1 MTDAINDDEDFE
13 ELYGAWEPTLYAAAM
28 ADDRYFA
35 LLLGGPRWDDPYTI
49 ILTRDAKA
57 QTFSRLDVRRE
68 LRDIRVVPR
77 ADDAGEPSYVALS
90 LNGDIYLISPKGAE
104 HSIIPG
110 TQAESDDAPEI
121 LFSSILP
128 VEDQWLVAGGKGFLK
143 LCKAKSWQDVSPS
156 PPTAYPYNVPDW
168 TILGT
173 NHSGDIFIV
182 ATQAA
187 NTRHFNLY
195 PGHPLYRDGMS
206 EDVEFENQKKLYAEM
221 DRYPRL
227 KTLFTGRP
235 GAWKQQVLPDRIARS
250 LPAYGYVA
258 DVESDGVE
266 ADYVIGS
273 DGLVMKGNPNTG
285 FADISSIADREKNF
299 KDAVRLRNDLV
310 LATGTELFRF
320 DGHLAKPFVPKVKM
334 RSAPFVLQPSAIFV
348 QNDKL
353 YVFDYGL
360 RYYILDDAGWHQY
373 DIPKDLSAR
382 PFKGGSDKG
391 SP

>member
-1 MTDAINDDEDFE
+1 M
-13 ELYGAWEPTLYAAAM
+13 W
-28 ADDRYFA
+28 
-35 LLLGGPRWDDPYTI
+35 
-49 ILTRDAKA
+49 
-57 QTFSRLDVRRE
+57 
-68 LRDIRVVPR
+68 
-77 ADDAGEPSYVALS
+77 
-90 LNGDIYLISPKGAE
+90 
-104 HSIIPG
+104 
-110 TQAESDDAPEI
+110 
-121 LFSSILP
+121 
-128 VEDQWLVAGGKGFLK
+128 
-143 LCKAKSWQDVSPS
+143 
-156 PPTAYPYNVPDW
+156 
-168 TILGT
+168 
-173 NHSGDIFIV
+173 
-182 ATQAA
+182 
-187 NTRHFNLY
+187 
-195 PGHPLYRDGMS
+195 
-206 EDVEFENQKKLYAEM
+206 
-221 DRYPRL
+221 
-227 KTLFTGRP
+227 
-235 GAWKQQVLPDRIARS
+235 
-250 LPAYGYVA
+250 
-258 DVESDGVE
+258 SDGVE

-353 YVFDYGL
+353 YVLDYGL